1 MVPSYDRETGA
12 SKELMKCVGSMR
24 WLLVRVMGSGL
35 VICARPAASNYSEC
49 WIRQRLDGGGQR
61 RMVESR
67 CGGRG

>member
-24 WLLVRVMGSGL
+24 WLLVEVLGRGVVEYSRSA
-35 VICARPAASNYSEC
+35 VNNYGRD
-49 WIRQRLDGGGQR
+49 WIRRRLDGVWQR
-61 RMVESR
+61 QMVESR